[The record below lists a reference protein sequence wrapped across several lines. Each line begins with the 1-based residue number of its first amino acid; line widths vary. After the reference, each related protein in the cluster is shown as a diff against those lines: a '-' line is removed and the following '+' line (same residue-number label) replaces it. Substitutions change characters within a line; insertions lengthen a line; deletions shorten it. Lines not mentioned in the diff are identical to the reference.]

1 MYVTARSGKEQNI
14 ADTKRSATLTRKH
27 MEFPTEWTIVPA
39 DKDLNSQDGAPAEKE
54 AGDSDGA
61 KGRSER

>member
-1 MYVTARSGKEQNI
+1 
-14 ADTKRSATLTRKH
+14 

-39 DKDLNSQDGAPAEKE
+39 DKDPNPQDGAPAEKE
-54 AGDSDGA
+54 AGDSDGG